1 MVPNIRVK
9 GFNGDWE
16 VRSLGE
22 IYTERNERG
31 DDSLQI
37 LSVSIHDG
45 VSDGE
50 LDEEGLGKVVR
61 RSEDKTT
68 YKHVYE
74 GDLVFNMMRAWQGA
88 IGVVKTEGMISP
100 AYISAIPNENV
111 YPPFMDYTLRRK
123 EAISQ
128 INNLSYGVTDFRKR
142 LYWDSFVKVRCSLPS
157 VKEQR
162 KIADTLEGLDEYI
175 LLSRKQCDDLIELKK
190 YMLQKMFPK
199 DGEKVPEIRF
209 SGFEGEWEQRKL
221 GDLVQFSKGSGYSK
235 GDLQESGAPIIL
247 YGMAKA
253 TDKFLEQLQ
262 RLKRRGFRLWLD
274 DFGSG
279 YSSLNVFTRFEV
291 DLIKFDMDLLRK
303 LDDRGGVNRKI
314 MKSMTQIA
322 REMGIHTLT
331 NTFGYTV
338 TWKNSNSTQETLETD
353 ENVLYGTKP
362 EYNGATPTRPADDSA
377 TKYTFIGWK
386 PEITEITTVTGNV
399 TYRAKYVSAAVE
411 LYIQD
416 QSSATPVSIE
426 GAKFTLTN
434 SNGEVVWTGTSG
446 ADGLLYIN
454 KISAEGPGSDGA
466 VFANGSTYT
475 LSQTETKEPDYFCP
489 QGSWTLSVS
498 DSGVFSMRANKA
510 SPLDYSTIKPVG
522 P

>member
-199 DGEKVPEIRF
+199 DGEKVPKIRF
-209 SGFEGEWEQRKL
+209 AGFEGEWEQRKL
-221 GDLVQFSKGSGYSK
+221 GDICERVTRKNKNGESDLPLTIASQYGLIDQRDFFNKVVAAKDMSNYYLLKQGEFAYNKSYSNGFDYGSIKRLNAYAQGCLSTLYICFGITSDDLESDYLECFFDTLKWYSNIAMICA
-235 GDLQESGAPIIL
+235 EGARNHGL
-247 YGMAKA
+247 
-253 TDKFLEQLQ
+253 
-262 RLKRRGFRLWLD
+262 
-274 DFGSG
+274 
-279 YSSLNVFTRFEV
+279 LNVDTKAFFEEV
-291 DLIKFDMDLLRK
+291 TI
-303 LDDRGGVNRKI
+303 
-314 MKSMTQIA
+314 
-322 REMGIHTLT
+322 EM
-331 NTFGYTV
+331 
-338 TWKNSNSTQETLETD
+338 
-353 ENVLYGTKP
+353 P
-362 EYNGATPTRPADDSA
+362 
-377 TKYTFIGWK
+377 
-386 PEITEITTVTGNV
+386 
-399 TYRAKYVSAAVE
+399 
-411 LYIQD
+411 
-416 QSSATPVSIE
+416 SSKE
-426 GAKFTLTN
+426 
-434 SNGEVVWTGTSG
+434 EQR
-446 ADGLLYIN
+446 
-454 KISAEGPGSDGA
+454 KISAYL
-466 VFANGSTYT
+466 NT
-475 LSQTETKEPDYFCP
+475 LDSLITHHQRKHDALLEFKAYLLQNMFPKE
-489 QGSWTLSVS
+489 V
-498 DSGVFSMRANKA
+498 
-510 SPLDYSTIKPVG
+510 
-522 P
+522 